1 MIRKVVIPAAG
12 LGTRLLSVTKELPKE
27 MLPIFYRNSN
37 GDIYLKPILQVIF
50 EQFYKEGFREFCF
63 IVGRGKR
70 AVEDHFTPDFS
81 FLSLLRERGKEKI
94 AEMMEEFYEMV
105 QDSIIVWINQPEPL
119 GFGHAVYLSKKF
131 VRDEPFIVAAGD
143 TVVLTKNESHI
154 KRLINKHQKEGAIA
168 TLLLHEVEDPS
179 VYGVAIVKDEK
190 VIKVVEKPKEKI
202 SNLAILPIYVFEPII
217 FNSLE
222 ATHKGHGGE
231 IQLTD
236 AIQRLISWELKITY
250 EILDKDSKCL
260 DIGHPIFYYKSLI
273 ESFESSTWL
282 K

>member
-1 MIRKVVIPAAG
+1 MVRKVVIPAAG

-27 MLPIFYRNSN
+27 MLPVFYYNNN
-37 GDIYLKPILQVIF
+37 GEVYLKPILQIIF

-70 AVEDHFTPDFS
+70 AVEDHFTPDPS
-81 FLSLLRERGKEKI
+81 FLELLRRRGKEKLAAI
-94 AEMMEEFYEMV
+94 IEEFYSMV

-143 TVVLTKNESHI
+143 TCIIPSNASYI
-154 KRLINKHQKEGAIA
+154 KRLVEKHQKENAVA
-168 TLLLHEVEDPS
+168 TLLLQEVEDPS
-179 VYGVAIVKDEK
+179 EYGVALIKDGRIEGL
-190 VIKVVEKPKEKI
+190 VEKPKQAI
-202 SNLAILPIYVFEPII
+202 SKLAIMPIYVFEPII
-217 FNSLE
+217 FNAIETTS
-222 ATHKGHGGE
+222 KGHGGE

-236 AIQRLISWELKITY
+236 AIDKLLKWGLKVSY
-250 EILDKDSKCL
+250 EILDKESKRL
-260 DIGHPIFYYKSLI
+260 DIGHPLYYYQSLI
-273 ESFESSTWL
+273 LSFDKNLWN